1 MFLDLTS
8 CSFDRMFD
16 LRGVLKTRIPATH
29 TDLKVGGELLKSYGN
44 LPRETI
50 SHPKRCHTAFSCQC
64 HLL

>member
-1 MFLDLTS
+1 MFLDLTPWF
-8 CSFDRMFD
+8 FDRMFD
-16 LRGVLKTRIPATH
+16 LMDVLKTEIPATH
-29 TDLKVGGELLKSYGN
+29 TNLKVGGELLNSYGN

>member
-8 CSFDRMFD
+8 WFFDRMFD
-16 LRGVLKTRIPATH
+16 LRDVLKTWIPATH

-44 LPRETI
+44 LPREAI
-50 SHPKRCHTAFSCQC
+50 SHPKRCHTAFSCQG